1 MSEHKKDAP
10 QSKRRK
16 LLLTGASIVTA
27 TIVMVSWS
35 VFTSRGVEDDPIEDP
50 PASDQTDIDPS
61 VSEDEPDASD
71 SDDPYVDER
80 PELSDDEV
88 EMLHQEVLGLAFQG
102 QWLDIV
108 ELIEPYEMDYN
119 LEATEVSQLVQHFYL
134 DATRLARL
142 TALGD
147 TPDAVDASVEDLPRL
162 HTEELF
168 VLGLYFLPRNVL
180 LELSVD
186 HLALAPTQRG
196 HVEITERTD
205 LPFTLDDITP
215 NEEVDEHEVIQ
226 RYLGMIRENDYE
238 DGFVR
243 LDIVNGPVQEYVYV
257 VHRADGNFGLVGFY
271 SDDESPAN
279 TTQTV
284 EHHLGFRQDVQ
295 KGLEALYNEAQED
308 YEQSLKEEDNEDG
321 PGDVD
326 DHEHVDDDEHDHEHS
341 ESSLP
346 EDPNANTTGDIEWII
361 DDDEHDHDH

>member
-35 VFTSRGVEDDPIEDP
+35 AFTSRGLEDESVEDASSTDQSEPTDTESHAE
-50 PASDQTDIDPS
+50 PASL
-61 VSEDEPDASD
+61 ED
-71 SDDPYVDER
+71 DDPYVDER
-80 PELSDDEV
+80 PELSEEEI
-88 EMLHQEVLGLAFQG
+88 EMLHQEVLNLAYQG

-108 ELIEPYEMDYN
+108 DLVEPYEMDYN
-119 LEATEVSQLVQHFYL
+119 LEATELSQQVQYFYL
-134 DATRLARL
+134 DANRLARL
-142 TALGD
+142 TAMGD
-147 TPDAVDASVEDLPRL
+147 TPDAVDATVEDLPRL

-168 VLGLYFLPRNVL
+168 VLGLYYLPRNVL

-196 HVEITERTD
+196 HVEITARTD

-215 NEEVDEHEVIQ
+215 NEEVNEHEVIQ

-238 DGFVR
+238 EGFVR
-243 LDIVNGPVQEYVYV
+243 LDITNGPIEEYVYV
-257 VHRADGNFGLVGFY
+257 VHQADGNFGLVGFY
-271 SDDESPAN
+271 SDDDSPAN

-284 EHHLGFRQDVQ
+284 DHHLGFRQDVQ
-295 KGLEALYNEAQED
+295 KGLEALYNEAQEE
-308 YEQSLKEEDNEDG
+308 YEQSVEEAEVKDDS
-321 PGDVD
+321 GDDD
-326 DHEHVDDDEHDHEHS
+326 DHEHDHDHS
-341 ESSLP
+341 ETNLP
-346 EDPNANTTGDIEWII
+346 DDPNANTTGDIEWII